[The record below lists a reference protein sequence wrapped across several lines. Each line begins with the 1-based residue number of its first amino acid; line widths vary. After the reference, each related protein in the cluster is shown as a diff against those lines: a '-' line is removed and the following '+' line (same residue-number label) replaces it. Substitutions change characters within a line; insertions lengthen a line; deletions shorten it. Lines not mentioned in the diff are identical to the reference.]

1 VIRLLPKGNE
11 VEGRSAMN
19 DEPLTVYSKPGCV
32 QCTATLRALDNARIP
47 YRVVDLTGDP
57 VALEHVKGFG
67 FAQAPVVEGSG
78 EPWSG
83 FRPDRID
90 ELVKSRAA

>member
-1 VIRLLPKGNE
+1 
-11 VEGRSAMN
+11 MN

-32 QCTATLRALDNARIP
+32 QCTATMRALADAGIP
-47 YRVVDLTGDP
+47 YRVVDLAGDP
-57 VALEHVKGFG
+57 VALEHVKGIG
-67 FAQAPVVEGSG
+67 FLQAPVVEGAG

-90 ELVKSRAA
+90 ELVKTRGA

>member
-1 VIRLLPKGNE
+1 
-11 VEGRSAMN
+11 MN

-67 FAQAPVVEGSG
+67 FAQAPVVEGAG
-78 EPWSG
+78 DPWSG

>member
-1 VIRLLPKGNE
+1 MRQPAQLQE
-11 VEGRSAMN
+11 MQHS
-19 DEPLTVYSKPGCV
+19 PLVYSKPGCV
-32 QCTATLRALDNARIP
+32 QCTATLRALDNAGIP